1 MLFDWFTIG
10 AQTLNFLI
18 LVWLM
23 KRFLYRPVLDAIAAR
38 EKRIAEELADAD
50 AKQAEAQKERNE
62 FQRKNE
68 EFDQQRTGMLNK
80 ATDEVKAEA
89 HRLMQEARQAADDMS
104 AKRRET
110 LINDARNLNQ
120 SISRRAGQEVFAIT
134 RKALKDLAGVTLE
147 ERMSVV
153 FISRLVELDKE
164 AKAGLAE
171 AIKTAPDSA
180 IVRSAFDLPA
190 EQRRAIQATLDEIFP
205 VISSVRFEVVPELVS
220 GIELVTNGQKVAWSI
235 ADYLTSLEKSV
246 EELLH
251 EQSHTKAVEPV

>member
-153 FISRLVELDKE
+153 FIRRLAELDDG
-164 AKAGLAE
+164 AKTGFAE
-171 AIKTAPDSA
+171 AIKAAPDA
-180 IVRSAFDLPA
+180 TVVRSAFELPP
-190 EQRRAIQATLDEIFP
+190 EQRSSIQAALAETFP
-205 VISSVRFEVVPELVS
+205 AVSSVRFEVVPELVS

-251 EQSHTKAVEPV
+251 EQNQSDPRE